1 MKHLLAVFF
10 LTGAVWAQDLGSK
23 AYTSTVPCSIESDRP
38 PEPASAALPQ
48 ASSSVR
54 RSSQCYPTTR
64 NGGAPQGYGRST
76 KVPTYD
82 LYQRQP
88 KGNGNV
94 APGYHSPQI
103 GGNYPGT

>member
-10 LTGAVWAQDLGSK
+10 LTGAVWAQDQGGK
-23 AYTSTVPCSIESDRP
+23 GYTSTVPCSIESTRLPD
-38 PEPASAALPQ
+38 PAPAASNSESAFGRLN
-48 ASSSVR
+48 R
-54 RSSQCYPTTR
+54 QCYPTTR
-64 NGGAPQGYGRST
+64 NGGAPQGYGRSI

-82 LYQRQP
+82 LYQHQP

-94 APGYHSPQI
+94 TPGYHSPQI